1 MLSGNTFVETV
12 LEAGISLFCGV
23 PDSVFRDL
31 CTSLDERLAPDQHI
45 ITANEGSAVA
55 LATGHYLGSGGLA
68 LVYMQNSGLGNA
80 INPIASLASKNV
92 YGIPM
97 LLLIGWRGEPG
108 TPDEPQHVL
117 QGLMTLPHLDAMG
130 IRHSILPPEIDSA
143 VACLNEAV
151 EAARK
156 DCCPVALIVRRDT
169 FESSATQVVADK
181 HFELSREQAIR
192 IVADCLSDRD
202 VIVSTTGMISR
213 ELFEHRQSERQ
224 TDVVS
229 QDFLVVGSM
238 GHASQIALGLAL
250 ARPDR
255 RIVCLDGDGALLM
268 HMGGL
273 ATIGSQSPEN
283 LIHVILNNGCHD
295 SVGGQPTVGFAI
307 DIAEIALACT
317 YRHSCQVI
325 SACDL
330 KRDFTSLI
338 QMPGPSLIEIRVS
351 SGHRNG
357 LSRPSDTPRDRKVQF
372 MTFLEP

>member
-1 MLSGNTFVETV
+1 
-12 LEAGISLFCGV
+12 
-23 PDSVFRDL
+23 
-31 CTSLDERLAPDQHI
+31 
-45 ITANEGSAVA
+45 
-55 LATGHYLGSGGLA
+55 
-68 LVYMQNSGLGNA
+68 
-80 INPIASLASKNV
+80 
-92 YGIPM
+92 
-97 LLLIGWRGEPG
+97 
-108 TPDEPQHVL
+108 
-117 QGLMTLPHLDAMG
+117 
-130 IRHSILPPEIDSA
+130 
-143 VACLNEAV
+143 
-151 EAARK
+151 
-156 DCCPVALIVRRDT
+156 
-169 FESSATQVVADK
+169 
-181 HFELSREQAIR
+181 
-192 IVADCLSDRD
+192 
-202 VIVSTTGMISR
+202 
-213 ELFEHRQSERQ
+213 
-224 TDVVS
+224 
-229 QDFLVVGSM
+229 M